1 MVTLARHRTA
11 QLLQVSAG
19 SDRVSRIV
27 DLFLIVLICLNVLAV
42 VMDSVASFSARYRS
56 QLDAFELFSVSVFT
70 VEYLL
75 RVWSAIDLEP
85 HSSCHPL
92 WSRLRYICTPMALI
106 DLLAILPFYLMVFIN
121 VDLRFLRVVR
131 VLRVFK
137 LTRYSGAMGAV
148 LNVLQEESS
157 SFLAAF
163 FVLFI
168 LLILTSSGI
177 YLLEQEV
184 QPQAFGSIP
193 DAMWWAM
200 ATLTTVGYGDVTP
213 ITAGGKFFGG
223 CITII
228 GMGMVALPAG
238 ILASGFSD
246 QLRRRREEY
255 NLKLDEA
262 LSDGIITVDEEMEL
276 KQLRQQLDLNQED
289 AKLLWQAASRSV
301 AKRLTHCPHCKL
313 AIDESHLLHE

>member
-1 MVTLARHRTA
+1 MATLARHRIA
-11 QLLQVSAG
+11 QILQVSIG
-19 SDRVSRIV
+19 SDRASRLV

-42 VMDSVASFSARYRS
+42 VMDSVTSFSQRYRS
-56 QLDAFELFSVSVFT
+56 HLDLFELFSVTVFT
-70 VEYLL
+70 IEYLL

-85 HSSCHPL
+85 HPSRHPF
-92 WSRLRYICTPMALI
+92 WSRLRYMCSPMALI

-131 VLRVFK
+131 ILRVFK
-137 LTRYSGAMGAV
+137 LTRYSGAMSAI

-177 YLLEQEV
+177 YLLEQDV

-262 LSDGIITVDEEMEL
+262 LSDGIITIDEEKEL
-276 KQLRQQLDLNQED
+276 NQLRQQLDLNQDD
-289 AKLLWQAASRSV
+289 AKLLWEAASRSV

-313 AIDESHLLHE
+313 PIDESHLLHE